1 MSAALFRRVF
11 VAGII
16 FCGVLAFCIGRF
28 GGFEPRWRGLKDG
41 MTQSE
46 VRQVLGPPSW
56 IGTSGCIGAGN
67 KMVIR
72 WEYRRSEPGCDLHYY
87 VDFDF
92 IGIDGAPVVY
102 RTERS

>member
-1 MSAALFRRVF
+1 
-11 VAGII
+11 
-16 FCGVLAFCIGRF
+16 
-28 GGFEPRWRGLKDG
+28 

-102 RTERS
+102 RTERSCHRWELPSWFPWARANARA